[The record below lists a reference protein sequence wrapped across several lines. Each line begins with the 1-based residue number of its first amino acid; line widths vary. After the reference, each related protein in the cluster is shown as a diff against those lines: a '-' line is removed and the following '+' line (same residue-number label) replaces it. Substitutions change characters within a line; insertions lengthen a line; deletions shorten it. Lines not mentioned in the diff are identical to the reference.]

1 LLCSGLSVIVI
12 GSKSIFNIHVAKIII
27 DTYLYFI
34 FYTRFYILHS
44 IFSMMEPTLNLLLFR
59 LIQYR
64 IKWF

>member
-34 FYTRFYILHS
+34 FYTRFVVLYHYNTS
-44 IFSMMEPTLNLLLFR
+44 IYV
-59 LIQYR
+59 IQMNDIIYHTNN
-64 IKWF
+64 